1 MQLIALPYHHTYLF
15 VDTTLCVLCP
25 TGQESAPTR
34 SRSDSRLSDIPTDS
48 TRGRS
53 NSGAAGFSLALL
65 EGYPDSS
72 AAVGVSG
79 KRHSSKYRSRESIE
93 RAKELYADAVTSVDN
108 LGTAC
113 EGQMEV
119 AVVGVLTSIAGI
131 LENSGE
137 RQRAFYRANVAPILV
152 QTLIDMMQYV
162 SVCERAL
169 QVMALLCRHSD
180 DVKTSSSLEN
190 AKVGSLYIYFFY
202 LLLSL
207 LVFCPVS
214 IAHTM
219 CSLYFPIHTYLPRT

>member
-1 MQLIALPYHHTYLF
+1 MHFFLFQL
-15 VDTTLCVLCP
+15 
-25 TGQESAPTR
+25 GQESAPR
-34 SRSDSRLSDIPTDS
+34 SRSDSRISDIQDP

-53 NSGAAGFSLALL
+53 NSGAAGFVAALD
-65 EGYPDSS
+65 GYSDTGT
-72 AAVGVSG
+72 AINVSG
-79 KRHSSKYRSRESIE
+79 KRQAKYRSRESIE
-93 RAKELYADAVTSVDN
+93 RAKELYAEAVTSVDN

-119 AVVGVLTSIAGI
+119 AVVGVLASIASV

-162 SVCERAL
+162 SVCERAM

-190 AKVGSLYIYFFY
+190 AKVGTLSFSFF
-202 LLLSL
+202 S
-207 LVFCPVS
+207 F
-214 IAHTM
+214 
-219 CSLYFPIHTYLPRT
+219 R

>member
-1 MQLIALPYHHTYLF
+1 MGGL
-15 VDTTLCVLCP
+15 
-25 TGQESAPTR
+25 
-34 SRSDSRLSDIPTDS
+34 
-48 TRGRS
+48 
-53 NSGAAGFSLALL
+53 
-65 EGYPDSS
+65 
-72 AAVGVSG
+72 SG

-93 RAKELYADAVTSVDN
+93 RAKELYAEAVTSVDN

-119 AVVGVLTSIAGI
+119 AVVGVLASIASI

-169 QVMALLCRHSD
+169 QVIALLCRHSD

-190 AKVGSLYIYFFY
+190 SKVPFSP
-202 LLLSL
+202 LSSFLWL
-207 LVFCPVS
+207 LV
-214 IAHTM
+214 
-219 CSLYFPIHTYLPRT
+219 RGR